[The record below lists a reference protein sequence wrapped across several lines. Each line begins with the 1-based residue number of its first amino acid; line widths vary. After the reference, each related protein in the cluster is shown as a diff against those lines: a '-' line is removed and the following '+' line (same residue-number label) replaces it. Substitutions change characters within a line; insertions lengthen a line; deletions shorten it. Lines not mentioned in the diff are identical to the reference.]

1 MKKDIK
7 EHAELKRRA
16 RRSRTFAMSLP
27 KDEPYHIHHS
37 VMADCLE
44 KAATDLIKVDE
55 PREIG
60 PGGEVLPAYEE
71 IKDNDEMRMIGRDT
85 LKQPSQINQE
95 ASISRIDLIAEAGVY
110 ESAIDASESINAR
123 NSLEK
128 MLAHQMALAHEMS
141 FKLSQMAMKQNDPVE
156 TARLSNAT
164 ARQMD
169 TYQKA
174 FLTLQKIRSGGKQ
187 EIVVQ
192 HVKVEDGAKAV
203 ITGKMQTGGHNSGG
217 EIKNGN

>member
-1 MKKDIK
+1 
-7 EHAELKRRA
+7 
-16 RRSRTFAMSLP
+16 MSLP

-44 KAATDLIKVDE
+44 KEAADLIKVDE

-60 PGGEVLPAYEE
+60 PGGEVLPVYGE
-71 IKDNDEMRMIGRDT
+71 IKDNDEMGMIGRDT
-85 LKQPSQINQE
+85 LNQPTQINQE
-95 ASISRIDLIAEAGVY
+95 ASISRIDLTAEAGIY
-110 ESAIDASESINAR
+110 ESAIDASESIAAR
-123 NSLEK
+123 NSLER
-128 MLAHQMALAHEMS
+128 MLAHQMALAHEMA

-156 TARLSNAT
+156 TARLTNAS

-174 FLTLQKIRSGGKQ
+174 LLTLQKIRSGGKQ

-203 ITGKMQTGGHNSGG
+203 IAGKMQTGGHNSGG
-217 EIKNGN
+217 EIKSGN